1 MVSKAQQ
8 IMGLHYGVP
17 VIINIG
23 LEGPTYAVN
32 RRLSQGAILGRSA
45 VLLRDVLQPVRGEV
59 YQQASGST
67 LIANGTLLDN
77 CGEALWELCD
87 RANQDCI
94 AVWYPTLQQGTLFG
108 PHSEEWGG
116 FNPEFFVLPHAL
128 RAVGF
133 PLN

>member
-1 MVSKAQQ
+1 MASKAQQ

-23 LEGPTYAVN
+23 LEGPKYAAN
-32 RRLSQGAILGRSA
+32 RRLSQGAILGRSS
-45 VLLRDVLQPVRGEV
+45 VLLRDVLYPIRGEV
-59 YQQASGST
+59 YQQDSGST
-67 LIANGTLLDN
+67 LVAQGNLLDD
-77 CGEALWELCD
+77 CGEALWELCE
-87 RANQDCI
+87 RSNQDGI

-108 PHSEEWGG
+108 PYAAEWGG

-128 RAVGF
+128 RAGGL